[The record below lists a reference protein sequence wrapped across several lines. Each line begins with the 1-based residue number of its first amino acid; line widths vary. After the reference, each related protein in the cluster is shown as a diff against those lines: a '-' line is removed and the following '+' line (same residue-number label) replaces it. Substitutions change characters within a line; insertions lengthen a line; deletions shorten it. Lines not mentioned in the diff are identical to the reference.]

1 MSEVAIPKVKHPA
14 RKRSG
19 TAKWHMS
26 REAVDLPLADIY
38 QMDEH
43 ACWKFFV
50 ETRFGSKDTVRCPY
64 CGSIGKH
71 HFRLHDNRR
80 WKCYGCRSTFG
91 VTTGTIFDRHKLSL
105 RELLLGALT
114 WINSS
119 AGQPALELKRHVDKT
134 YNTAFTL
141 QHKLREAL
149 MRGYNVGLLSGDIEI
164 DGAHQ
169 SGYRAAEKRGV
180 PQVTQPLSPDMTE
193 EDLKAKMAGITG
205 TAQVNARSRR
215 LKGFG
220 GVHDPTYHRRF
231 PKDRRL
237 LISVRKRSGTK
248 GRGAVASR
256 IAVALSENEG
266 AAKAIIGD
274 FVANSESYLNTDG
287 ETAYADQHKH
297 FLKHRTVNHNAQ
309 LVGPNGENCN
319 LAEELNFRYDRA
331 EKGMYLN
338 VEPKYLLDYAVET
351 AFRSDT
357 RKLPNGTQLRIAL
370 SAALSVGVSQYWRG
384 FTHGKHRTDELL
396 HPTPRP
402 APASGPK
409 KGRHPISSANGRPP
423 R

>member
-1 MSEVAIPKVKHPA
+1 MSEVGAPKVKHPA

-71 HFRLHDNRR
+71 HFRLHDKRR

-105 RELLLGALT
+105 RELLIGTLT

-169 SGYRAAEKRGV
+169 SGFKAAEKRGV
-180 PQVTQPLSPDMTE
+180 PQGSASLSPETPE
-193 EDLKAKMAGITG
+193 EDLKAKMAGMTG
-205 TAQVNARSRR
+205 TAKVKARQGRA
-215 LKGFG
+215 KGFD
-220 GVHDPTYHRRF
+220 GVQDPTYKRRY

-248 GRGAVASR
+248 GRGAVSSR
-256 IAVALSENEG
+256 VAIALSENEI
-266 AAKAIIGD
+266 AAKAIIDD

-287 ETAYADQHKH
+287 ETAYAKQEAP
-297 FLKHRTVNHNAQ
+297 FIEHRIVNHNAQ

-338 VEPKYLLDYAVET
+338 VEPKYLLDYAVEV

>member
-1 MSEVAIPKVKHPA
+1 MSEAAPKVKRPP

-26 REAVDLPLADIY
+26 REAVDLPLVDIY
-38 QMDEH
+38 QMDER
-43 ACWKFFV
+43 ACWQFFV
-50 ETRFGSKDTVRCPY
+50 ETRFGGKDTVRCPY

-71 HFRLHDNRR
+71 HFRIHDKRR

-105 RELLLGALT
+105 RELLIGALT

-169 SGYRAAEKRGV
+169 SGFRADEKRGV
-180 PQVTQPLSPDMTE
+180 PQNSAPPLAGMSVKE
-193 EDLKAKMAGITG
+193 KMALMTG
-205 TAQVNARSRR
+205 NAKSKAR
-215 LKGFG
+215 
-220 GVHDPTYHRRF
+220 HRRKASEGEIDPDF
-231 PKDRRL
+231 FRKLPKDRRF
-237 LISVRKRSGTK
+237 LIAVRKRSGTK

-256 IAVALSENEG
+256 VAIATIEDDVVAN
-266 AAKAIIGD
+266 AVIDD

-287 ETAYADQHKH
+287 ATAYADQHKQ
-297 FLKHRTVNHNAQ
+297 FRGHRIVNHTEQ

-357 RKLPNGTQLRIAL
+357 RKLTNGTQLRIAL

-402 APASGPK
+402 ASASGPK
-409 KGRHPISSANGRPP
+409 KGRHPISSANGRPS